1 MFSYLIYKHHPCL
14 VTVDR
19 ITLCTPSL
27 SSIWTLLV
35 LNATRFHVT
44 VYAFSCLSMIL
55 LIIPFTSS
63 HRTYK
68 VDLCVDKT
76 GRISFMRPDPK
87 KQNGPDSKG
96 PPGKSRREEKLKNAY
111 KKELSNG
118 QLISIM
124 MENII
129 RRKVSYSTILLSD
142 LMKRQITPSFAIIML
157 RVVMLF
163 LKGLCAPLML
173 NSNTEESRG
182 ANMDVDMD
190 VDTDAEGAVNSS
202 SRKKRRVLRGGSVND
217 LVTVFKCVSPH
228 TGGLWNSYSDDHVQG
243 AITWAEALLD
253 AHFSSL
259 AFRASQHAP
268 TRQALGN
275 VMETSKPC
283 CSMRRNYSELRDDL
297 TFFVVRS

>member
-1 MFSYLIYKHHPCL
+1 M
-14 VTVDR
+14 
-19 ITLCTPSL
+19 
-27 SSIWTLLV
+27 
-35 LNATRFHVT
+35 
-44 VYAFSCLSMIL
+44 
-55 LIIPFTSS
+55 
-63 HRTYK
+63 
-68 VDLCVDKT
+68 DKT
-76 GRISFMRPDPK
+76 GRISFMRPEPK
-87 KQNGPDSKG
+87 KQNGSDSKG
-96 PPGKSRREEKLKNAY
+96 PAGKSRRYEKLKNAY
-111 KKELSNG
+111 RKELSNG

-173 NSNTEESRG
+173 SNIEEPRG
-182 ANMDVDMD
+182 TDTDMD
-190 VDTDAEGAVNSS
+190 VDTDAEGAVDSS
-202 SRKKRRVLRGGSVND
+202 SRKKRRVVRGGSVND

-228 TGGLWNSYSDDHVQG
+228 TGGLWNSYNDDHVQG

-275 VMETSKPC
+275 VMETSKSC
-283 CSMRRNYSELRDDL
+283 YSMP
-297 TFFVVRS
+297 